1 MHIQNLSAPAVFRAD
16 STDAMNLHLPV
27 HMHNPF
33 EPAVFRAKPT
43 FLLAAV
49 PELADPEF
57 RARQLRAMQASSNDT
72 VDLVACCDVVDL
84 SEDDPPAALSVSGT
98 LFPMNQIQAL
108 LKSKFS

>member
-1 MHIQNLSAPAVFRAD
+1 
-16 STDAMNLHLPV
+16 MNLHLPV

-84 SEDDPPAALSVSGT
+84 SEDDPPASASSSATASSDLGPPTSSRQCGP
-98 LFPMNQIQAL
+98 LQ
-108 LKSKFS
+108 SKRQGSWRR